1 MNKKTESQ
9 NKLFARLEEIKI
21 EMERNS
27 NNPDLDN
34 IMARFDEANEIE
46 DKLNNF
52 FESTQ
57 KTIEE
62 KRKKRNQG

>member
-9 NKLFARLEEIKI
+9 NELFSRLEQIKN
-21 EMERNS
+21 ELERNS

-34 IMARFDEANEIE
+34 IMSRFDEANEIE
-46 DKLNNF
+46 NKLNDF
-52 FESTQ
+52 FERTQ